1 MPAVSTEIAE
11 PLNVTEL
18 DGVDCVHPM
27 AGKRVHVCCAC
38 RGIAYV
44 QYSQKAWLVGNLDQK
59 SL

>member
-1 MPAVSTEIAE
+1 MFLSRTVETAYGA
-11 PLNVTEL
+11 
-18 DGVDCVHPM
+18 GPM
-27 AGKRVHVCCAC
+27 AGKRVHVCCAY